1 MEPIRLE
8 LPTDL
13 GVGPVNAYLFTQPEV
28 VLVDA
33 GIKTD
38 ACWEALVDGLAAHGL
53 APADVARIVITHT
66 HVDHYGLAGRLVAES
81 DATVWVSELGAPWL
95 SAADEKWQERL
106 VYYRDDFLR
115 HLGLPAEMVAKLLG
129 DICLL
134 YTSRCV

>member
-38 ACWEALVDGLAAHGL
+38 ACWEALVD
-53 APADVARIVITHT
+53 
-66 HVDHYGLAGRLVAES
+66 
-81 DATVWVSELGAPWL
+81 
-95 SAADEKWQERL
+95 
-106 VYYRDDFLR
+106 
-115 HLGLPAEMVAKLLG
+115 
-129 DICLL
+129 CLL
-134 YTSRCV
+134 YTSDAADE